1 MGMETTPMETQET
14 NSSTI
19 SPNGRTQM
27 VMAME
32 TIRPPVHSNQ
42 IDVQPQ
48 VEPQQRTDTDAQIQ
62 MEMDILIPHLVT
74 LPTLKAK
81 QTVIQTM

>member
-1 MGMETTPMETQET
+1 
-14 NSSTI
+14 
-19 SPNGRTQM
+19 M

-32 TIRPPVHSNQ
+32 TIRPPEHSNQ
-42 IDVQPQ
+42 IGAQALM
-48 VEPQQRTDTDAQIQ
+48 EPLQRTDTDAQIQ